1 MVVEMLLEQEEE
13 ETLAAKFRIRARP
26 GNNGGRGQ
34 LCEEEKMKPRAAYK
48 CTIPRA
54 QTHEMNRLA
63 RLL

>member
-34 LCEEEKMKPRAAYK
+34 LCEEEKMKPRAA
-48 CTIPRA
+48 
-54 QTHEMNRLA
+54 
-63 RLL
+63 